1 MWSDVKCPVL
11 RDNASFPRNQDL
23 QNTDRMPQ
31 SCVHRAS
38 STVLAKE
45 TTVKSCVLHFNF
57 PSEALCDDIV
67 LG

>member
-23 QNTDRMPQ
+23 QNTDK
-31 SCVHRAS
+31 CHRVVS
-38 STVLAKE
+38 IELQVLAKE